1 MAFVTTL
8 SEPSQHDY
16 EYDVF
21 VSFRGEDTRINFF
34 DHLYR
39 ALKDAGFHTFS
50 DEEIPKGED
59 LSSEYFRAIEG
70 SRIFLIVLSKN
81 YASSDWC
88 LDELV
93 LILKCRRMSNRTVV
107 AIYYDV
113 SPSDVRKQS
122 GTFEKAFVEHGER
135 YFLCED
141 KVSSWRRALTE
152 IANISGLNLESTAD
166 GHKAELIR
174 NIILYISPMKIF
186 SKPFSS
192 SSFSSSSSNQPPDDY
207 EYDVFLSFRGKDTR
221 KNFTDHLYYALTE
234 AGIHTFRDDE
244 EIRKGEDLSSEILQA
259 IRGSRMSI
267 IVFSENFASSR
278 WCLKELVEIME
289 CRRRLK
295 QRVIPLFYG
304 VDPSDV
310 RKQRG
315 SYNQALV
322 EHEKR
327 YLDKEKVNWWRA
339 ALTQAANLSG
349 WDLSNSRGEA
359 MTIRDIIQEISLRLD
374 NKYLFVALY
383 PVGVEA
389 RIEDM
394 TSLLCVGATDVRMVG
409 ILGMGG
415 TGKTTIAKAIY
426 NQFYLRFEGRSF
438 LGNVRETSKQHGLVH
453 LQKQLLSKTLRTGK
467 IEISSVDSGIV
478 MIQERFRHK
487 RVLVI
492 VDDVDQLEQLNA
504 IAGSRDWFGLGSRI
518 IITTRDEQ
526 LLNYLQVDGVYR
538 AKQMGDTESLEL
550 FSWHAFRNEHPA
562 EGYMD
567 ISKIV
572 VAYSGGLPLALEV
585 LGSFLF
591 GRSMQEW
598 NCALERLK
606 RIPNDQVQKKLRI
619 SFDALSNDTEKD
631 IFLDI
636 SCFFIGMDK
645 NYVVQIL
652 NGCDFFP
659 EIGISVL
666 IQRCLLTVDERN
678 KLMMHDLL
686 RDMGREIV
694 RENCPKEP
702 GKRSRLWLHEEV
714 IEILTMHE
722 GMKQVEG
729 LALKLPRSEVNFNT
743 KRSEMNF
750 NTKTFIKMQRL
761 RLLQLD
767 YAQLNGDYEYLS
779 KGLRWL
785 RWHGFPLEFIPNNF
799 YSRKIV
805 AIDLRYSNLRE
816 VWKDPKLLNKLVVL
830 NLSHSHYLTQT
841 PDFSRLPNLEKL
853 ILKDCT
859 SLFEL
864 HQSIGDLHYLV
875 LVNLKGCKNLKS
887 LPRSFYKLKSLE
899 TVILSDCSK
908 IDDLADDL
916 GEMECL
922 TTLQIDNTAIRTV
935 PSTINRLKNLKYLNL
950 NGCKRSQPESLWISP
965 SKIPKSVNILLDSVH
980 GLSSLKELCLS
991 DCDLSDDTIP
1001 KGLESL
1007 CALLALDLQSNRF
1020 HALPSSLSGL
1030 SRLRRLNLDCCR
1042 ELQSIPDL
1050 PTSLNS
1056 LHARNCT
1063 ALERMPN
1070 VSKIS
1075 SMETLFLTNCHKLV
1089 EIPGLDKMLK
1099 YFGILHMEGCNNM
1112 ISSFKQSILQECIM
1126 SGVGNMFSIFLPGDD
1141 IPNCFMYKNERS
1153 SVCFEVPIIG
1163 RNVAGFV
1170 VCTVYSPCASN
1181 DNIVC
1186 QNLLSI
1192 SVVNHT
1198 KNISQTSRQ
1207 ITDDVVISP
1216 EDHLWLGNV
1225 SKGEFNLEG
1234 GDKVDV
1240 IIDFGA
1246 GFIVKKIGVSLL
1258 YDGVLDRKM
1267 IPYASTS
1274 SED

>member
-1 MAFVTTL
+1 
-8 SEPSQHDY
+8 
-16 EYDVF
+16 
-21 VSFRGEDTRINFF
+21 
-34 DHLYR
+34 
-39 ALKDAGFHTFS
+39 
-50 DEEIPKGED
+50 
-59 LSSEYFRAIEG
+59 
-70 SRIFLIVLSKN
+70 
-81 YASSDWC
+81 
-88 LDELV
+88 
-93 LILKCRRMSNRTVV
+93 
-107 AIYYDV
+107 
-113 SPSDVRKQS
+113 
-122 GTFEKAFVEHGER
+122 
-135 YFLCED
+135 
-141 KVSSWRRALTE
+141 
-152 IANISGLNLESTAD
+152 
-166 GHKAELIR
+166 
-174 NIILYISPMKIF
+174 MKFF
-186 SKPFSS
+186 SKPVFS
-192 SSFSSSSSNQPPDDY
+192 SSFSSSSSSSNQPPDY

-221 KNFTDHLYYALTE
+221 KNFTDHLYYTLTE

-244 EIRKGEDLSSEILQA
+244 SIRKGEDLSSEILQA
-259 IRGSRMSI
+259 IRGSRISLV
-267 IVFSENFASSR
+267 VFSKNYASSR
-278 WCLKELVEIME
+278 WCLDELVEIME

-295 QRVIPLFYG
+295 QIVFPIYYDVR
-304 VDPSDV
+304 PSDV
-310 RKQRG
+310 RNQRG
-315 SYNQALV
+315 SYEQAFV

-327 YLDKEKVNWWRA
+327 YLLDKHKVFRWRGALSEA
-339 ALTQAANLSG
+339 ADISG
-349 WDLSNSRGEA
+349 WYVKDGHEA
-359 MTIRDIIQEISLRLD
+359 EYIRDIIHDILPRLD

-389 RIEDM
+389 RMKDM
-394 TSLLCVGATDVRMVG
+394 TSLLCVGANDVRMVG
-409 ILGMGG
+409 ILGTGG
-415 TGKTTIAKAIY
+415 MGKTTIAKAIY
-426 NQFYLRFEGRSF
+426 NEFYLHFEGRSF

-453 LQKQLLSKTLRTGK
+453 LQKQLLSKTLRTSK
-467 IEISSVDSGIV
+467 IEVSSVDSGIF
-478 MIQERFRHK
+478 MIQERLRCK

-492 VDDVDQLEQLNA
+492 VDDVDQLEQLYA

-526 LLNYLQVDGVYR
+526 LLKNLQVDRVYR
-538 AKQMGDTESLEL
+538 AKLMNKSESLKL
-550 FSWHAFRNEHPA
+550 FSWHAFRNKYPTA
-562 EGYMD
+562 DYMD
-567 ISKIV
+567 VSRSV

-591 GRSMQEW
+591 ERSMEEW
-598 NCALERLK
+598 NCALEKLK

-619 SFDALSNDTEKD
+619 SFDALSDDTYKD
-631 IFLDI
+631 AFLDI

-652 NGCDFFP
+652 DGCGFFAKLG
-659 EIGISVL
+659 IGVL
-666 IQRCLLTVDERN
+666 IERCLLTVDERN

-722 GMKQVEG
+722 GTKQVEG

-743 KRSEMNF
+743 K
-750 NTKTFIKMQRL
+750 TFIEMQRL

-767 YAQLNGDYEYLS
+767 YAQLNGDYEYLF
-779 KGLRWL
+779 KELRWL
-785 RWHGFPLEFIPNNF
+785 RWHGFPLKFIPNNF
-799 YSRKIV
+799 YPRKIV
-805 AIDLRYSNLRE
+805 AMDLRYSSLRE
-816 VWKDPKLLNKLVVL
+816 VWKDPKLL
-830 NLSHSHYLTQT
+830 S
-841 PDFSRLPNLEKL
+841 
-853 ILKDCT
+853 
-859 SLFEL
+859 
-864 HQSIGDLHYLV
+864 
-875 LVNLKGCKNLKS
+875 CKNLRS

-899 TVILSDCSK
+899 TLILSDCSK
-908 IDDLADDL
+908 IDNLADDL
-916 GEMECL
+916 GDMECL
-922 TTLQIDNTAIRTV
+922 TTLRIDNTAIRTV
-935 PSTINRLKNLKYLNL
+935 PSTINRLKQLRYLNL
-950 NGCKRSQPESLWISP
+950 SGCKRSQPKSLSSYFRSWILP
-965 SKIPKSVNILLDSVH
+965 SKIPKSVNILLDSVQ
-980 GLSSLKELCLS
+980 GLSSLKELCLN

-1001 KGLESL
+1001 KGLGSL
-1007 CALLALDLQSNRF
+1007 CALQSLDLQSNRF

-1163 RNVAGFV
+1163 LNVAGFV

-1181 DNIVC
+1181 DNMVC

-1207 ITDDVVISP
+1207 IIADVVISP

-1225 SKGEFNLEG
+1225 SKGEFNLES

-1246 GFIVKKIGVSLL
+1246 RFIVKKIGVSLL
-1258 YDGVLDRKM
+1258 Y
-1267 IPYASTS
+1267 
-1274 SED
+1274 EDVKAQAWPMKFKRGLHDEEARPSHGWPKDEPQSKRLKND

>member
-1 MAFVTTL
+1 MAATTTL
-8 SEPSQHDY
+8 SEP
-16 EYDVF
+16 
-21 VSFRGEDTRINFF
+21 
-34 DHLYR
+34 
-39 ALKDAGFHTFS
+39 
-50 DEEIPKGED
+50 
-59 LSSEYFRAIEG
+59 
-70 SRIFLIVLSKN
+70 
-81 YASSDWC
+81 
-88 LDELV
+88 
-93 LILKCRRMSNRTVV
+93 
-107 AIYYDV
+107 
-113 SPSDVRKQS
+113 
-122 GTFEKAFVEHGER
+122 
-135 YFLCED
+135 
-141 KVSSWRRALTE
+141 
-152 IANISGLNLESTAD
+152 
-166 GHKAELIR
+166 
-174 NIILYISPMKIF
+174 
-186 SKPFSS
+186 
-192 SSFSSSSSNQPPDDY
+192 FSSSSSSSSSYQAPEDY
-207 EYDVFLSFRGKDTR
+207 EYDVFLSFRGEDTR
-221 KNFTDHLYYALTE
+221 NNFTDHLYHGLKD

-244 EIRKGEDLSSEILQA
+244 EIRKGEDLSYEILRA
-259 IRGSRMSI
+259 IQESRISL
-267 IVFSENFASSR
+267 IVFSKNYASSR
-278 WCLKELVEIME
+278 WCLEELVEIME

-295 QRVIPLFYG
+295 RIVIPIFYH
-304 VDPSDV
+304 VEPSDV
-310 RKQRG
+310 RNQRG
-315 SYNQALV
+315 SYEEAFV

-327 YLDKEKVNWWRA
+327 YLLDKDKVFRWRG
-339 ALTQAANLSG
+339 ALTEAANLAG
-349 WDLSNSRGEA
+349 FRLPNPRGEA
-359 MTIRDIIQEISLRLD
+359 MTIREIIQEISLIMD

-389 RIEDM
+389 RMKDM
-394 TSLLCVGATDVRMVG
+394 TSLLCVGANDVRMVG

-415 TGKTTIAKAIY
+415 TGKTTIAKASY
-426 NQFYLRFEGRSF
+426 NKFYHHFEGKCF
-438 LGNVRETSKQHGLVH
+438 LHNVRETSKKHGLVH
-453 LQKQLLSKTLRTGK
+453 LQKQLLSKTLRTRK
-467 IEISSVDSGIV
+467 IEVSSVDSGIV

-526 LLNYLQVDGVYR
+526 LLKNLQVYGVYR
-538 AKQMGDTESLEL
+538 AKQMGTSESLEL
-550 FSWHAFRNEHPA
+550 FSWHAFRNKYPA
-562 EGYMD
+562 EGYMG
-567 ISKIV
+567 ISGSV

-598 NCALERLK
+598 NCALEKLK
-606 RIPNDQVQKKLRI
+606 RIPNDQVQQKLRI
-619 SFDALSNDTEKD
+619 SFDALSDDTEKD
-631 IFLDI
+631 TFLDI

-652 NGCDFFP
+652 DGCGFFAD
-659 EIGISVL
+659 IGINVL
-666 IQRCLLTVDERN
+666 IQRCLLTVDESN

-694 RENCPKEP
+694 RENYPKEP
-702 GKRSRLWLHEEV
+702 GKRSRLWLQEEV
-714 IEILTMHE
+714 IDILTLHK
-722 GMKQVEG
+722 GMKRVEG

-743 KRSEMNF
+743 KRSEVNF
-750 NTKTFIKMQRL
+750 NTVTFLEMQRL

-767 YAQLNGDYEYLS
+767 YAQLNGDYVYLS
-779 KGLRWL
+779 QELRWL
-785 RWHGFPLEFIPNNF
+785 RWHGFPLKFIPNNF
-799 YSRKIV
+799 YPRKIV

-816 VWKDPKLLNKLVVL
+816 VWKDPKLHKELVVL
-830 NLSHSHYLTQT
+830 NLSHSHYLTRT

-859 SLFEL
+859 SLFKL
-864 HQSIGDLHYLV
+864 HQSIGDLHKLV
-875 LVNLKGCKNLKS
+875 LVNLKGCKNLRS
-887 LPRSFYKLKSLE
+887 LPRSLYKLKSLE
-899 TVILSDCSK
+899 ILILSNCSK
-908 IDDLADDL
+908 IDNLADDL

-922 TTLQIDNTAIRTV
+922 TTLRIDNTAITTV

-950 NGCKRSQPESLWISP
+950 SGCKRSQPKSLSSYVRSWISP
-965 SKIPKSVNILLDSVH
+965 SKIPKPVNILLDSLQ

-1001 KGLESL
+1001 KGLGSL
-1007 CALLALDLQSNRF
+1007 CALQSIDLQSNRF

-1075 SMETLFLTNCHKLV
+1075 SMGTLFLTNCHKLV
-1089 EIPGLDKMLK
+1089 EIPGLDKLLK

-1112 ISSFKQSILQECIM
+1112 ISSFKQSILQECIV

-1141 IPNCFMYKNERS
+1141 IPDCFMYKDEGP
-1153 SVCFEVPIIG
+1153 SVCFEVPIG

-1170 VCTVYSPCASN
+1170 VCIVYSPCASN
-1181 DNIVC
+1181 DNIVS

-1207 ITDDVVISP
+1207 ITADVVISS

-1225 SKGEFNLEG
+1225 SKDEFNLEG
-1234 GDKVDV
+1234 GDIVDV

-1258 YDGVLDRKM
+1258 YDGVRDGKM

-1274 SED
+1274 SEDVRAQAWPIKFKRGLHDEEAGPSHGWVEDEPQPKRLKK